1 MAQIIEIDPYDDAA
15 LRRFF
20 DTERAS
26 IHQDRPDAVTRGW
39 ESLRTSAQAPNPYY
53 RRTFLAA
60 VAEGRTVGTC
70 ELGGSVEDNQH
81 VADVEVNVLGDHRR
95 RGIGRLL
102 WAEADR
108 RRRSEGRSTVCG
120 EVHVPAGADPET
132 TSAYAFARAVGF
144 ETVHLEDHLVLR
156 LPVAE
161 EDLERLRGRVRGR
174 AEGYDVVTW
183 GNRCP
188 DAYVAAYCA
197 MKSQMSTDVPTGEI
211 DYQPIVY
218 DEARLRSQEERTA
231 RSYDQLV
238 AAARRPDGAFA
249 GYTQMFLSRDDDIA
263 IQDDTL
269 VMPGHGD
276 TGWAR
281 SSSSRRSGSC
291 CETIPGVAA
300 STPGPTRRTMRCIAP
315 TPTSASGPWSG
326 CTRCSASTRRS

>member
-1 MAQIIEIDPYDDAA
+1 MCSATTDA
-15 LRRFF
+15 
-20 DTERAS
+20 
-26 IHQDRPDAVTRGW
+26 GG
-39 ESLRTSAQAPNPYY
+39 SAGCCGP
-53 RRTFLAA
+53 RRT
-60 VAEGRTVGTC
+60 EGAGAR
-70 ELGGSVEDNQH
+70 
-81 VADVEVNVLGDHRR
+81 
-95 RGIGRLL
+95 
-102 WAEADR
+102 
-108 RRRSEGRSTVCG
+108 GRSTVCG

-156 LPVAE
+156 LPEAE

-197 MKSQMSTDVPTGEI
+197 MKSQMSTDVPTGDI

-238 AAARRPDGAFA
+238 AAVRRPDGAFA

-269 VMPGHGD
+269 VMPG
-276 TGWAR
+276 TGIPARAR
-281 SSSSRRSGSC
+281 SSSSRRLRKNIVLRDHSG
-291 CETIPGVAA
+291 
-300 STPGPTRRTMRCIAP
+300 
-315 TPTSASGPWSG
+315 
-326 CTRCSASTRRS
+326 RRSIHTWTDPENHAMYRTNTDFGFRPVERLHEMQRIDPPLVTPRR